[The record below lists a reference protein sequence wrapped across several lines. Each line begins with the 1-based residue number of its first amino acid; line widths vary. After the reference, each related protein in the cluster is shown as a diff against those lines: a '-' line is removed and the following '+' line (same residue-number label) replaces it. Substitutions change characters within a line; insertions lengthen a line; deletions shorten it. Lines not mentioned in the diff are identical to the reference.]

1 MLPNVDTRDHNFIVI
16 ALEFVLTME
25 ILMTNKNNEML
36 VYDAYA
42 YFKHRI
48 LTDTSI
54 SWRCVLSKCNGRV
67 RTFQDN
73 VTIINDHSHFPDP
86 ADIEKRKFRTAL
98 KTRAVV
104 SDEPPRQTI
113 LSVQRDINRE
123 TAAVIPSYSANQ
135 RTINRVK
142 QEKRP
147 RMQEPQSLTDF
158 ELPELL
164 KVTHS
169 GERFLHF
176 DSGPND
182 TKNVKIQ
189 YCYFHLSQS
198 VWRHI
203 QATGNTNTNRIPFSQ
218 RLE

>member
-1 MLPNVDTRDHNFIVI
+1 MLLNVDTRDHNFFVF

-25 ILMTNKNNEML
+25 ILMTNKNYEML

-73 VTIINDHSHFPDP
+73 VTIINDLSLFPDP
-86 ADIEKRKFRTAL
+86 ADIERRKFSTSL
-98 KTRAVV
+98 KIRAVLA
-104 SDEPPRQTI
+104 DEPPRQTI
-113 LSVQRDINRE
+113 LSVQSHFNRV
-123 TAAVIPSYSANQ
+123 TAAVIRSYSANQ

-147 RMQEPQSLTDF
+147 RMCS
-158 ELPELL
+158 
-164 KVTHS
+164 
-169 GERFLHF
+169 
-176 DSGPND
+176 
-182 TKNVKIQ
+182 I
-189 YCYFHLSQS
+189 
-198 VWRHI
+198 
-203 QATGNTNTNRIPFSQ
+203 
-218 RLE
+218 

>member
-16 ALEFVLTME
+16 ALEFVLTTE

-104 SDEPPRQTI
+104 SDEPPPSNNSFRTKRHQ
-113 LSVQRDINRE
+113 QRDCSSN
-123 TAAVIPSYSANQ
+123 
-135 RTINRVK
+135 
-142 QEKRP
+142 
-147 RMQEPQSLTDF
+147 
-158 ELPELL
+158 PELFCQP
-164 KVTHS
+164 
-169 GERFLHF
+169 E
-176 DSGPND
+176 DN
-182 TKNVKIQ
+182 
-189 YCYFHLSQS
+189 
-198 VWRHI
+198 
-203 QATGNTNTNRIPFSQ
+203 
-218 RLE
+218 

>member
-73 VTIINDHSHFPDP
+73 VTIINEHSHFPDP

-123 TAAVIPSYSANQ
+123 TAAVIPSYSANR

-158 ELPELL
+158 ESTL
-164 KVTHS
+164 
-169 GERFLHF
+169 
-176 DSGPND
+176 
-182 TKNVKIQ
+182 
-189 YCYFHLSQS
+189 QS
-198 VWRHI
+198 RE
-203 QATGNTNTNRIPFSQ
+203 F
-218 RLE
+218 

>member
-1 MLPNVDTRDHNFIVI
+1 MLLNVDTRDHNFIVI

-42 YFKHRI
+42 YFEHRI

-73 VTIINDHSHFPDP
+73 VTIINEHSHFPDP

-104 SDEPPRQTI
+104 SD
-113 LSVQRDINRE
+113 
-123 TAAVIPSYSANQ
+123 
-135 RTINRVK
+135 
-142 QEKRP
+142 
-147 RMQEPQSLTDF
+147 
-158 ELPELL
+158 
-164 KVTHS
+164 
-169 GERFLHF
+169 
-176 DSGPND
+176 
-182 TKNVKIQ
+182 
-189 YCYFHLSQS
+189 
-198 VWRHI
+198 
-203 QATGNTNTNRIPFSQ
+203 
-218 RLE
+218 